1 MRLLHRNDDVHT
13 DDERQHDVKTA
24 EHDEHTHRRHP
35 FRNPFARDDTVRQDD
50 TRDDVAVAR
59 DRDRDRDR
67 RASRAA
73 ARDAAVSRDDAVAER
88 DRTAARRDRIQEE
101 EEVVETRKRLDLAG
115 FLAAAFGAAL
125 ATIGALALVR
135 TGVDDSWY
143 EPVDQV
149 AGIDHSPLLGA
160 VELGVGA
167 LVVLALLF
175 GLRMFAALVALA
187 AGVVAVVVA
196 VEPSRVNPE
205 LAIERGWAIALAV
218 VSLAVGLLLVATR
231 DRRRERRVVH
241 RPVTA

>member
-1 MRLLHRNDDVHT
+1 M
-13 DDERQHDVKTA
+13 
-24 EHDEHTHRRHP
+24 
-35 FRNPFARDDTVRQDD
+35 
-50 TRDDVAVAR
+50 
-59 DRDRDRDR
+59 
-67 RASRAA
+67 
-73 ARDAAVSRDDAVAER
+73 
-88 DRTAARRDRIQEE
+88 
-101 EEVVETRKRLDLAG
+101 DLAG
-115 FLAAAFGAAL
+115 FLAAGYGAAL

-143 EPVDQV
+143 EPVEHV

-187 AGVVAVVVA
+187 AGVAAVVVA

>member
-13 DDERQHDVKTA
+13 DDERQHDVETT
-24 EHDEHTHRRHP
+24 EPDEHTHRRHP

-50 TRDDVAVAR
+50 RRDDLAVAR
-59 DRDRDRDR
+59 DRDRHAR
-67 RASRAA
+67 RAA
-73 ARDAAVSRDDAVAER
+73 ARDDVVVARGDAVAER
-88 DRTAARRDRIQEE
+88 ERAEARRDRIQE

-115 FLAAAFGAAL
+115 LLAAGFGAAL

-143 EPVDQV
+143 EPVEQV

-175 GLRMFAALVALA
+175 GLRMIAALVALA
-187 AGVVAVVVA
+187 AGVAAVVVA